1 MVLPQSAVHEVSA
14 AVSITPSFRL
24 TVADAVAAMK
34 KIRRGLRRHK
44 KHPEWA
50 HIRLVAEGQHLRV
63 STMDESRFVLTT
75 EIPAEVEVEGLVVL
89 NGHQFERILALCPAE
104 QVSVAVDHQQVTLQ
118 SGRCTLQLQAG
129 TAIDEPPAQDVTAVF
144 ELPGSVL
151 KAALQRTLF
160 AAAPAKEERRPVLQ
174 GACFA
179 LRGNTFTVLACDGV
193 RIARYQAPVENP
205 GDLGFAIALPGP
217 ALREVM
223 RLTPKTDDPV
233 GLYIDVAGRR
243 IAFDF
248 GGVILSTQFF
258 ADAYP
263 DVLRLVDHQFPTAVT
278 FDRQALMALCQ
289 RALLIGG
296 DASCR
301 FTFQDGMVVAEAK
314 TMVGNT
320 FREEFPVTYTAQ
332 KAQVPFNARFLV
344 EALKTCPENEVV
356 FEIPTSPRAPFRLSA
371 GDSFRY
377 WVLPLI
383 GF

>member
-1 MVLPQSAVHEVSA
+1 MALPQSAVHEVSA

-34 KIRRGLRRHK
+34 RLRRGLRRHK
-44 KHPEWA
+44 RHPEWA

-63 STMDESRFVLTT
+63 STMDESRFILSTQL
-75 EIPAEVEVEGLVVL
+75 PAEVETEGLVVMD
-89 NGHQFERILALCPAE
+89 GQQFERILTLCPGE
-104 QVSVAVDHQQVTLQ
+104 QVSLTVDQQQVTIQ
-118 SGRCTLQLQAG
+118 SGRCTLKLQAG

-160 AAAPAKEERRPVLQ
+160 AAAPAKDDRRPVLQ

-217 ALREVM
+217 ALHEVM
-223 RLTPKTDDPV
+223 RLAPKADDPV
-233 GLYIDVAGRR
+233 ALYMDVANRR
-243 IAFDF
+243 ISFDF

-258 ADAYP
+258 TDYP
-263 DVLRLVDHQFPTAVT
+263 DVLRLVGHQFPTVVT

-289 RALLIGG
+289 RALLVGKDG
-296 DASCR
+296 SCR
-301 FTFQDGMVVAEAK
+301 FTFQNGMVVAEAR
-314 TMVGNT
+314 TMIGES
-320 FREEFPVTYTAQ
+320 FREEFPVACAVQ
-332 KAQVPFNARFLV
+332 EPQAVAFNARFLV
-344 EALKTCPENEVV
+344 DALKTCPESEVA
-356 FEIPTSPRAPFRLSA
+356 FEIPTNLRAAFRLAA
-371 GDSFRY
+371 GDLFRY

-383 GF
+383 CF